1 MLDQHNTKVVETD
14 YEFSSVPLEKRKSYF
29 SLTIVW
35 TGYVFVITSMM
46 VGGGLTIGLN
56 FQDIIK
62 VSILGNLF
70 LGIIATLVSIIAS
83 KTGLTFALITKHSFG
98 SNGSRV
104 ASFFVPMV
112 NLGWY
117 VIQSATYGHFIAL
130 IFGFGDL
137 GEGICMVASAVAM
150 GAFAFFGMRTIAI
163 LGYVSIPA
171 IIFLCIATSI
181 RATGTAGGIE
191 NILAHTPSV
200 PITMGAG
207 ITAVIGT
214 WILSTSTCI
223 ADIMR
228 YAKTTKGAIASSL
241 TGLIL
246 GNTLMILCG
255 AIASISLNN
264 SDLPAVL
271 LSMGLLVPSI
281 ILMTTNIFTTNA
293 ANLYS
298 NSLNLSNSFH
308 MGRKK
313 MILIL
318 LVVAALLTL
327 TKPYKID
334 FLFAALDMLG
344 NVIPPLA
351 GIIIA
356 DYFIVKRGKFPPL
369 SECEFLNWNV
379 SAFLTWGIALVLS
392 FVIPFLLPAIIS
404 LVSSII
410 IYPILEMIIHPKNKT
425 AKGESV

>member
-1 MLDQHNTKVVETD
+1 MSNQATEKVVETD

-46 VGGGLTIGLN
+46 IGGGLAAGLN
-56 FQDIIK
+56 FRDIIM
-62 VSILGNLF
+62 VSLAGNVF

-98 SNGSRV
+98 DNGSRI

-117 VIQSATYGHFIAL
+117 IVQAATYGHFIAL
-130 IFGFGDL
+130 IFGFGDV
-137 GEGICMVASAVAM
+137 GEGICMVLSAILM
-150 GAFAFFGMRTIAI
+150 GVFAFAGMRAISI

-171 IIFLCIATSI
+171 IIFLCIATSM
-181 RATGTAGGIE
+181 RATNMAGGIAA
-191 NILAHTPSV
+191 IFAYTPSV
-200 PITMGAG
+200 PTAIGAG

-228 YAKTTKGAIASSL
+228 YAKTPRDAVLSSL
-241 TGLIL
+241 TGLVA

-255 AIASISLNN
+255 AITAIAVNN

-308 MGRKK
+308 MERKK
-313 MILIL
+313 MIIIIL
-318 LVVAALLTL
+318 VIAALLTL

-356 DYFIVKRGKFPPL
+356 DYFIIHKGSFPAPGTFTYR
-369 SECEFLNWNV
+369 SWNV
-379 SAFLTWGIALVLS
+379 SAFLTWGIALALS
-392 FVIPFLLPAIIS
+392 FMIPILLPAINS
-404 LVSSII
+404 LVTSII
-410 IYPILEMIIHPKNKT
+410 IYPILEAILHPKSKN
-425 AKGESV
+425 AKGAA